1 MNITLG
7 KKIGAGFALVL
18 LLFAIFAAL
27 TFKQIAEL
35 VETEGRVSHTREVIS
50 EIESIAAAVGE
61 IGYSVRGYILTGNEE
76 LTEGFESRRPKLKQ
90 NLARLRTMTA
100 DNAVQQGQIARLTP
114 QVEAFF
120 TFYEQQIGARTNDG
134 LDASVALAKTGVGQ
148 KAFEA
153 VRTIV
158 TEMKDLEV
166 RLLGLVDA
174 ADEVGI
180 VDAGG

>member
-35 VETEGRVSHTREVIS
+35 VETERRVSHTREVIS
-50 EIESIAAAVGE
+50 EIETIAAAVGE
-61 IGYSVRGYILTGNEE
+61 IGFSVRGYMLTGDEA
-76 LTEGFESRRPKLKQ
+76 LTEGFESMRPKLKQ
-90 NLARLRTMTA
+90 TLARLRSMTD
-100 DNAVQQGQIARLTP
+100 DNAVQQGQLARLTP
-114 QVEAFF
+114 QIEAFYA
-120 TFYEQQIGARTNDG
+120 FYQQQIDARAGDG
-134 LDASVALAKTGVGQ
+134 LDASVTLAKTGVGQ

-158 TEMKDLEV
+158 AEMKDLEV
-166 RLLGLVDA
+166 HL
-174 ADEVGI
+174 
-180 VDAGG
+180 